1 MKQKMIS
8 LDDHSFALAAEI
20 SNFSG
25 WIRRMLKLRAN
36 GTDAVQLY
44 RDKTAWAAAVNEEE
58 DEEVR
63 ARIYARVQEHKAQ
76 KRLGEFE

>member
-1 MKQKMIS
+1 MKQKMIN
-8 LDDHSFALAAEI
+8 LDDETYAMAGQM

-25 WIRRMLKLRAN
+25 WVRRMLKLRAN

-44 RDKTAWAAAVNEEE
+44 RDKTAWAAAVNSEE

-63 ARIYARVQEHKAQ
+63 ARIYARVQENKQQ